1 MSICLIFLWF
11 LSLFMLLFHLHLIC
25 KYRVFHVN
33 MQDFSFFFM
42 FSLPSF
48 CEVGKGEA
56 QNRLI
61 LFKDI
66 YNCFSIACEFRKRF
80 IVVQNTR
87 VLRVFCKMLSI
98 NMLALLIEMNALFDV
113 KTCCHLH
120 QITMSSASKDV
131 VIPFTLRSELRQFAP

>member
-48 CEVGKGEA
+48 CKVGKGEA

-87 VLRVFCKMLSI
+87 VLRVFCKVLSI
-98 NMLALLIEMNALFDV
+98 NMLAFLIEMNALFDV

-120 QITMSSASKDV
+120 QITMSSASNHH
-131 VIPFTLRSELRQFAP
+131 VI

>member
-48 CEVGKGEA
+48 CKVRTGEA

-66 YNCFSIACEFRKRF
+66 YNCFSIACKFRKRF

-87 VLRVFCKMLSI
+87 VLRHLRKVLTVKMLS
-98 NMLALLIEMNALFDV
+98 NLMLFEVFGNIEKTRLLRHFSL
-113 KTCCHLH
+113 
-120 QITMSSASKDV
+120 SSASKCV
-131 VIPFTLRSELRQFAP
+131 VFSGTWQGEMMQIAN

>member
-1 MSICLIFLWF
+1 M
-11 LSLFMLLFHLHLIC
+11 
-25 KYRVFHVN
+25 N

-42 FSLPSF
+42 FSSPSF
-48 CEVGKGEA
+48 CEVRTEEA

-87 VLRVFCKMLSI
+87 VLRVFCKILSI
-98 NMLALLIEMNALFDV
+98 NMLAILIGMNALFDV
-113 KTCCHLH
+113 KVCCHLH